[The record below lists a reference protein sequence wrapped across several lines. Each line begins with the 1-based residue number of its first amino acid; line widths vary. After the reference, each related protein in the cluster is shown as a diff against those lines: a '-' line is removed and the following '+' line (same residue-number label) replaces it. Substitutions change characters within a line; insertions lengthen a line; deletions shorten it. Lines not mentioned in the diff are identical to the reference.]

1 MHNTLAHRGTH
12 ALRGPNVETER
23 AHARD
28 RATGRHTSNTQHSEN
43 KNENTNK
50 DKDTDTDKN
59 KNGNTNKNKDKDKDK
74 DKNNSKADGAP
85 GMTHLNSCYYT
96 HLKC

>member
-43 KNENTNK
+43 KN
-50 DKDTDTDKN
+50 
-59 KNGNTNKNKDKDKDK
+59 GNTNKNKDKDKDK

>member
-43 KNENTNK
+43 KNANTNK
-50 DKDTDTDKN
+50 DKDT
-59 KNGNTNKNKDKDKDK
+59 DKDK